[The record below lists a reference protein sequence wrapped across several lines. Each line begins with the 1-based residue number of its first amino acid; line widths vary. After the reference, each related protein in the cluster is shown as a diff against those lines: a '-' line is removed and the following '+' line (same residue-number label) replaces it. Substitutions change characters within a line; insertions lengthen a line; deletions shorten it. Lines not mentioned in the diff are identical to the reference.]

1 MTLTVPKIQNRNE
14 SAESFRL
21 QIIAPVI
28 RINRETEEGRREF
41 RDQIAQIASEFN
53 LSERTLKRWIERYEK
68 GGLPGLRNQY
78 PKVRSDCRLFIK
90 FESLMN
96 EAKVMRM
103 HTPTIS
109 VKEIIRCLESRH
121 PNLTGIVKRSTLQR
135 HLFEEG
141 FGRRTLLQEREQNGR
156 AFFGR
161 YRKEHRME
169 QIQGDVKEPP
179 RGVCVDENGMPVTPY
194 VQLWMDNYSRKIL
207 SWRIGTNQQDTIAL
221 SSLRQLIETHGVPAS
236 ILTDQG
242 SIYNGKAMLHCT
254 RTLGIVHKKSRPYKP
269 QSKGA
274 LERVNETLD
283 DLFIPFESMT
293 DVRFDAFKEI
303 VENRIRE
310 YNSAKH
316 SALVEYDSSNNKT
329 ILSPDEAFEKD
340 SAITA
345 RIPDPQ
351 VLDAA
356 FTTTEYRRISKDGL
370 ISYNGKKYLVK
381 TKFCKS
387 GEFAVI
393 STSLTDRTVRQVI
406 ENTKEEIE
414 RGADVYSFHEL
425 TPFVPK
431 SNVRF
436 KDIAGSVQ
444 TKIKKD
450 MLKNLPQIPAQV
462 ERQARELLKSR
473 GLYKNE
479 EIFMNTQL
487 PAILFTQQINQ
498 NLQTAPVYGGA
509 VSLPE
514 VSSDENL
521 ETAPTANEE
530 PSCSPTGGTQAEL
543 PSGVDNKEFDFDEE
557 IDFDSDKS
565 LYSRNIGE

>member
-1 MTLTVPKIQNRNE
+1 
-14 SAESFRL
+14 
-21 QIIAPVI
+21 
-28 RINRETEEGRREF
+28 
-41 RDQIAQIASEFN
+41 
-53 LSERTLKRWIERYEK
+53 
-68 GGLPGLRNQY
+68 
-78 PKVRSDCRLFIK
+78 
-90 FESLMN
+90 
-96 EAKVMRM
+96 
-103 HTPTIS
+103 
-109 VKEIIRCLESRH
+109 
-121 PNLTGIVKRSTLQR
+121 
-135 HLFEEG
+135 
-141 FGRRTLLQEREQNGR
+141 
-156 AFFGR
+156 
-161 YRKEHRME
+161 
-169 QIQGDVKEPP
+169 
-179 RGVCVDENGMPVTPY
+179 
-194 VQLWMDNYSRKIL
+194 
-207 SWRIGTNQQDTIAL
+207 
-221 SSLRQLIETHGVPAS
+221 
-236 ILTDQG
+236 
-242 SIYNGKAMLHCT
+242 
-254 RTLGIVHKKSRPYKP
+254 
-269 QSKGA
+269 
-274 LERVNETLD
+274 
-283 DLFIPFESMT
+283 MT

-444 TKIKKD
+444 TKIK
-450 MLKNLPQIPAQV
+450 
-462 ERQARELLKSR
+462 RTCSKS
-473 GLYKNE
+473 
-479 EIFMNTQL
+479 
-487 PAILFTQQINQ
+487 
-498 NLQTAPVYGGA
+498 
-509 VSLPE
+509 S
-514 VSSDENL
+514 
-521 ETAPTANEE
+521 AN
-530 PSCSPTGGTQAEL
+530 PGTG
-543 PSGVDNKEFDFDEE
+543 
-557 IDFDSDKS
+557 
-565 LYSRNIGE
+565 

>member
-370 ISYNGKKYLVK
+370 ISYNGK
-381 TKFCKS
+381 
-387 GEFAVI
+387 
-393 STSLTDRTVRQVI
+393 
-406 ENTKEEIE
+406 EIE

-479 EIFMNTQL
+479 DIFMNTQL

-530 PSCSPTGGTQAEL
+530 PSCSPAGGTQAEL
-543 PSGVDNKEFDFDEE
+543 PSGVDNKEIDFDEE